1 MKYVMYFLLMY
12 VSKAL
17 QVRWE
22 TKYKGNNSKN
32 LFGTIYIDHLYINI
46 DENDTKKFYSNSI
59 FTFCFTLI
67 SSR

>member
-1 MKYVMYFLLMY
+1 MYFLLMY

-32 LFGTIYIDHLYINI
+32 IFGTIYIDHLYINI
-46 DENDTKKFYSNSI
+46 DENDTKF
-59 FTFCFTLI
+59 FQ
-67 SSR
+67 